1 LRKWQLLFCIQLF
14 PSSVSMRHPSAQK
27 SPIAVKSD
35 SVACGQP
42 SWPSLLWSLGL
53 ANESK
58 RTKMAGKVWWIHQ
71 RLKQEE
77 QEFKASFGSALSL
90 SVALATS
97 DRSQKKKKK
106 KSPYP
111 HQKKTKTNRDTI
123 VSKTKL
129 QFVSVVFCTSLPIL
143 MGEQHVP

>member
-1 LRKWQLLFCIQLF
+1 MCRFLCWLRKWQLLFCIQLF

-106 KSPYP
+106 K
-111 HQKKTKTNRDTI
+111 K
-123 VSKTKL
+123 
-129 QFVSVVFCTSLPIL
+129 SLPPPK
-143 MGEQHVP
+143 ENKNQQRHNRFKN